1 MAAFVPAFGSDFD
14 GRRRRPPPRLPDST
28 QGTAKRT
35 ITNALQRHSQ
45 LHWFRSSDRVVRN
58 KTRHTPPRA
67 LLWQACRAEDRRPL
81 DTTNPDTSRLV
92 RCAGLRASDG
102 DANTDGAVRDR
113 HAELVRQWGP
123 AAVVRFEGV
132 TKKYEQRRW
141 FAAPREVIALEKT
154 TMTLRGP
161 GPFGLVGNSGA
172 GKSTFL
178 RLLCGEALPSA
189 GRISIEAPSAPKTRE
204 VSTPVAEGKATPD
217 QGPLIPGA
225 DTSAQ
230 SGDQTSDDQP
240 RAGAAPPCGVT
251 YLGRY
256 WTETVTI
263 PPSQNV
269 ARVLADA
276 FCALNRP
283 EKQPRQE
290 PPLSKEVDGVDSLTE
305 NLLCVA
311 GLEDVRDSRCGDLY
325 RSQLLVLVLCVGVA
339 RAVVTGQA
347 AGSRGGGGALAATDQ
362 LVGPVLCLDEF
373 LEMEDPRVRRGV
385 EEACAGLC
393 AAGVT
398 IVFATHVMEH
408 VDGMVIPSSA
418 LSPPARK
425 TPPNSIN
432 GVSGGGNS
440 FNSGRDG
447 LNRGGNAASGAGNGR
462 VVSFSRGRAGDLSP
476 VEESTYVKW
485 KKGEAERRLARQI
498 I

>member
-1 MAAFVPAFGSDFD
+1 MGLWYV
-14 GRRRRPPPRLPDST
+14 
-28 QGTAKRT
+28 
-35 ITNALQRHSQ
+35 ALM
-45 LHWFRSSDRVVRN
+45 
-58 KTRHTPPRA
+58 
-67 LLWQACRAEDRRPL
+67 
-81 DTTNPDTSRLV
+81 
-92 RCAGLRASDG
+92 G
-102 DANTDGAVRDR
+102 VRDIE
-113 HAELVRQWGP
+113 HPTGKPSQTLTHELSRNSRVARL
-123 AAVVRFEGV
+123 F
-132 TKKYEQRRW
+132 
-141 FAAPREVIALEKT
+141 L
-154 TMTLRGP
+154 TLH
-161 GPFGLVGNSGA
+161 SC
-172 GKSTFL
+172 STFL

-339 RAVVTGQA
+339 RAVVTGQT

-362 LVGPVLCLDEF
+362 RERHHAQPTCDACYDRGSTFIFCLLRQILVTDWACQLRNYPMRHALSFCQSRLYRPCAQSPLLPYSRFLLYVPPLMFAICSVWMPFVMDIRPYAPTKVVRPVLCLLDEF
-373 LEMEDPRVRRGV
+373 LDMEFPCFG
-385 EEACAGLC
+385 ACAL
-393 AAGVT
+393 
-398 IVFATHVMEH
+398 
-408 VDGMVIPSSA
+408 
-418 LSPPARK
+418 L
-425 TPPNSIN
+425 
-432 GVSGGGNS
+432 
-440 FNSGRDG
+440 
-447 LNRGGNAASGAGNGR
+447 
-462 VVSFSRGRAGDLSP
+462 
-476 VEESTYVKW
+476 
-485 KKGEAERRLARQI
+485 
-498 I
+498 